1 MTQQEDKKREASSSL
16 TPMQRAEDLL
26 SKMTIEE
33 KAMQLSCLYPM
44 GLLGA
49 EGPIRSELDSQ
60 LGKGIGHIAGLGSF
74 GHKTPETIARTVNS
88 IQRYL
93 VTETRLKIP
102 AIFHNEALNGV
113 VAPHFMHFPTSIA
126 LAATWDPE
134 AVEEMAKIQRRQLR
148 SIGILQAFA
157 PVMDIA
163 RDARWGRV
171 HETYGEDPYLVSS
184 MSVAFTRGMQG
195 DDFREGV
202 LATAKHFL
210 GYAVTEGG
218 QNMAAVAVGARELHD
233 VYARPFE
240 AAIRLAGLGSV
251 MASYSEFDGVPIHV
265 SHEVLTR
272 LLRGRLG
279 FNGTVVSDYVG
290 VGWAQT
296 RQKVAATAEEVGS
309 LALAAGMDIE
319 FPTVHGYGQVL
330 AKAVQ
335 NGKVFESLLN
345 ESVLRVLR
353 DKFALGLFDNPYLH
367 EDPVKI
373 RAVASEGADLS
384 QRLAAESVTLL
395 KKEKGLLP
403 LSHDIAKVAVIGP
416 HADST
421 IVGFPAYTYP
431 AALQMLRTMFAG
443 GETSMAGTDSS
454 RQWLPAEAAA
464 AMKTEFQDFLNVN
477 LEDYVRS
484 SYPAVSLSEAIRKLL
499 PNAKVTA
506 ITGTGVVPSEPT
518 DIPAAVA
525 AAKNSDVVILYVGG
539 HSAWSGKDRTEGEGQ
554 DTANI
559 DLPSQQVDLINA
571 VTDVGKPTVA
581 VVSMGLPQ
589 GVAAVIDRLPAV
601 LTAYYGGPRQ
611 GVAIADALL
620 GITNPGGKLPYTL
633 PRHVGQVPIHHGQRT
648 GSGYRRTATDIHK
661 GYLDMPSTPLF
672 AFGHGLSYTT
682 FDYTPIKL
690 ESDTVDVG
698 GELRLYLTVT
708 NTGKRRGTEVV
719 QLYIADT
726 ATGVT
731 LPAQQLVGFAR
742 LDLEPGASNK
752 VSFVVPMSL
761 LGYTGISGTFVFE
774 PGPMEVSAGSS
785 SNDIRSSAKFT
796 VTGKTRTICGENRT
810 FLSDVTIG
818 SKEWLHY

>member
-1 MTQQEDKKREASSSL
+1 
-16 TPMQRAEDLL
+16 
-26 SKMTIEE
+26 
-33 KAMQLSCLYPM
+33 
-44 GLLGA
+44 
-49 EGPIRSELDSQ
+49 
-60 LGKGIGHIAGLGSF
+60 
-74 GHKTPETIARTVNS
+74 
-88 IQRYL
+88 
-93 VTETRLKIP
+93 
-102 AIFHNEALNGV
+102 
-113 VAPHFMHFPTSIA
+113 
-126 LAATWDPE
+126 
-134 AVEEMAKIQRRQLR
+134 
-148 SIGILQAFA
+148 
-157 PVMDIA
+157 
-163 RDARWGRV
+163 
-171 HETYGEDPYLVSS
+171 
-184 MSVAFTRGMQG
+184 
-195 DDFREGV
+195 
-202 LATAKHFL
+202 
-210 GYAVTEGG
+210 
-218 QNMAAVAVGARELHD
+218 
-233 VYARPFE
+233 
-240 AAIRLAGLGSV
+240 
-251 MASYSEFDGVPIHV
+251 
-265 SHEVLTR
+265 LTR
-272 LLRGRLG
+272 LLCGRLG

-395 KKEKGLLP
+395 KNEKGLLP
-403 LSHDIAKVAVIGP
+403 LSHDIANVAVIGP